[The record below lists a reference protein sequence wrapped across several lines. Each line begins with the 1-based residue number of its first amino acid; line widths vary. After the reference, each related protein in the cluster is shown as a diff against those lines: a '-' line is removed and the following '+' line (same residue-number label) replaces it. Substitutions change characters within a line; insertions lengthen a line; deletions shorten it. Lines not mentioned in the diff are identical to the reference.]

1 MTVPALPRKA
11 FLIAGPLAVFCL
23 LALPAGCGRPASDR
37 VQGYVE
43 GEFLYISSP
52 YPGQLASLHVERGAQ
67 VKAGDPLYALESV
80 PEKPARDEAARRLAQ
95 ARASL
100 ADLKK
105 GRRPT
110 ELASME
116 EQLEGAR
123 ASLVLSEKELSRQ
136 QTLFR
141 TGAVPQQAVDRARSA
156 HDQDRHRVA
165 QLESDLKTARLSARP
180 DQVDASEAN
189 VRALEAALTRAEWDL
204 SQKRQA
210 APQTG
215 RVFDTLYRPGEWV
228 PAGRPV
234 VVLLPPQNIKV
245 RAFVPQA
252 RIGTVHLG
260 DPVLVAVDGV
270 GEPFRGRV
278 SFISPRAEYTPPVI
292 YSRESRAKLVFL
304 IEAVFDPETAARLH
318 PGQPVDVRFGS

>member
-11 FLIAGPLAVFCL
+11 CFLAGPLVVLCL
-23 LALPAGCGRPASDR
+23 MALPAGCGRPDSDR

-52 YPGQLASLHVERGAQ
+52 HPGQLLSLSVKRGAQ
-67 VKAGDPLYALESV
+67 VKAGDPLFALESV
-80 PEKPARDEAARRLAQ
+80 PENAARDEAARRLAQ

-136 QTLFR
+136 ETLFR

-156 HDQDRHRVA
+156 HDQDLHRAA

-180 DQVDASEAN
+180 DQVGAAKAN
-189 VRALEAALTRAEWDL
+189 VRALEAALARAEWDL
-204 SQKRQA
+204 SQKGQA
-210 APQTG
+210 APQAG
-215 RVFDTLYRPGEWV
+215 QVFDTLYRPGEWV

-245 RAFVPQA
+245 RAFVPEA
-252 RIGTVHLG
+252 RIGTIHLG
-260 DPVLVAVDGV
+260 DPVLVAVDGI

-278 SFISPRAEYTPPVI
+278 SFISPKAEYTPPVI

-304 IEAVFDPETAARLH
+304 IEMVFDPGTAARLH